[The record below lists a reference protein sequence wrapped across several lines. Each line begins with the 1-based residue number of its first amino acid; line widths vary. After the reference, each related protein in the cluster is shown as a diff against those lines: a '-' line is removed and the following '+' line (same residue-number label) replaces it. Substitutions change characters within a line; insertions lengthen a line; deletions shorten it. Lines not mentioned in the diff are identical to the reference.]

1 MRHGCVAVVLAAGMA
16 VPAAASVEAGQAR
29 WKAGDYE
36 GAVAQWAGAAARG
49 DAEALFNMGQ
59 AYRLGRGVPQSSANA
74 IDYYRRAAEKGH
86 VAATTNLGI
95 TLYQEGRKTEA
106 LNQLRQA
113 ADKGDLRASYV
124 LGVATFGGDGTQRN
138 AALGYGYV
146 LRARDGGL
154 AVAGPQ
160 ATRMEGMMAA
170 ADVAQ
175 GRAAAAALASGKPV
189 AVVLAELAAPRPAP
203 EEPQV
208 ADAAAADEDSAEAE
222 AAPSGRRARVAES
235 RNAGRDAEAVE
246 VADATV
252 AALSGASQS
261 GAPQSGAQQSGAGKA
276 GRTGD
281 SASATGEPK
290 ARAQAAKAA
299 DGAAA
304 GRKAESAKEKEQPG
318 WKVQLGAYANEGAAR
333 TAWATLVSQS
343 ASLLKGRKPI
353 YSARGNLVRLQVGPY
368 PERGD
373 AAELC
378 TKLAAAGRPCFVTR

>member
-1 MRHGCVAVVLAAGMA
+1 MRHGLVAVMLVAGAAM
-16 VPAAASVEAGQAR
+16 PAAASVEAGQAR

-59 AYRLGRGVPQSSANA
+59 AYRLGRGVPQSSTNA

-160 ATRMEGMMAA
+160 VTRMESMMAA

-175 GRAAAAALASGKPV
+175 GRAAAAALAAGKPV

-203 EEPQV
+203 EEPQA

-222 AAPSGRRARVAES
+222 AAPPGRRARVAES
-235 RNAGRDAEAVE
+235 RNAGRDAEAAA

-252 AALSGASQS
+252 AALSVASQTGASQ
-261 GAPQSGAQQSGAGKA
+261 PVAGKA
-276 GRTGD
+276 GRTGEA
-281 SASATGEPK
+281 ASATGEAK
-290 ARAQAAKAA
+290 AREAAAKAA
-299 DGAAA
+299 DGASA
-304 GRKAESAKEKEQPG
+304 GRKSDSAKEREQTG